1 MNPYTPP
8 DARVADKALPPDP
21 SARKSGLITEIGTIY
36 LLLGLVLSL
45 LALLRVKIGS
55 YQLVP
60 WNAVTPALLALAGL
74 GAIFRKQWGR
84 WSCYFFSVILLLG
97 VPIGTILGGLMI
109 YHLTIYRAQFDSET
123 ASRARVKVS

>member
-8 DARVADKALPPDP
+8 DARVADAIQPPDP
-21 SARKSGLITEIGTIY
+21 ATKKGGLITQIASIY
-36 LLLGLVLSL
+36 LLLGLVLAV

-60 WNAVTPALLALAGL
+60 WNAATPALLALAGL
-74 GAIFRKQWGR
+74 GAILRKQWGR

-109 YHLTIYRAQFDSET
+109 YHLTIYRRQFDS
-123 ASRARVKVS
+123 

>member
-8 DARVADKALPPDP
+8 DARVADAIQPPDP
-21 SARKSGLITEIGTIY
+21 ATKKGGLITQIASIY
-36 LLLGLVLSL
+36 LLLGLVLAV

-60 WNAVTPALLALAGL
+60 WNAATPALLALAGL
-74 GAIFRKQWGR
+74 GAILRKQWGR
-84 WSCYFFSVILLLG
+84 WSCYFFSVIFLLG

-109 YHLTIYRAQFDSET
+109 YHLTIYRRQFDS
-123 ASRARVKVS
+123 

>member
-8 DARVADKALPPDP
+8 DARVADAIQPPDP
-21 SARKSGLITEIGTIY
+21 ATRKGGLITQIGTIY
-36 LLLGLVLSL
+36 LMMGLVLAV
-45 LALLRVKIGS
+45 LALLRVKIGG
-55 YQLVP
+55 YQLAP

-74 GAIFRKQWGR
+74 GAILRQKWGT

-97 VPIGTILGGLMI
+97 VPIGTIFGGLMI

-123 ASRARVKVS
+123 ASRARVKAS